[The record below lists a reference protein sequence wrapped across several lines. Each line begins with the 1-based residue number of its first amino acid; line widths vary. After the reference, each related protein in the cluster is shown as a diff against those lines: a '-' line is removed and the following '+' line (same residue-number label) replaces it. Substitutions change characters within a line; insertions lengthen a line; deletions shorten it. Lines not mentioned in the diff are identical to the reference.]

1 MTTNYTLTTGEVEIT
16 LDGEARTLRPTLDAF
31 AGIGSRHDIGP
42 LLEKLR
48 AGNVPTFL
56 DVLRLGLDLSADE
69 TRDLPA
75 KLMRTGVLPL
85 INPLSDYAF
94 RLFNG
99 GKSAAELVTETAPKD
114 APRPL

>member
-1 MTTNYTLTTGEVEIT
+1 MTTSYTLTTGEVEIS
-16 LDGEARTLRPTLDAF
+16 LDGETRTLRPTLDAF
-31 AGIGSRHDIGP
+31 AGIGARYDIGP

-48 AGNVPTFL
+48 VGNVATFL
-56 DVLRLGLDLSADE
+56 DVLRLGLGLSADE
-69 TRDLPA
+69 ARELPA

-99 GKSAAELVTETAPKD
+99 GKSAAEIAAEPEVKEGA
-114 APRPL
+114 RPL